1 VSRGDLTDE
10 EWAVFEPFVT
20 RKGRRGRP
28 TPHHRRSLNGI
39 LWIARTGAQW
49 RDVPERYG
57 EWDAVYKQFERW
69 TKGGLWE
76 TLLEALAESDP
87 GASAL
92 QMIDATIVRAH
103 HRAAGGKGGFTPKG
117 SGDRAAASHRKS
129 MPVSTRKAAR
139 STS

>member
-1 VSRGDLTDE
+1 LSRGDLTDE

-49 RDVPERYG
+49 RDLPERYG

-69 TKGGLWE
+69 TKGGVWE
-76 TLLEALAESDP
+76 LMLEMLAESGGP
-87 GASAL
+87 TAAL
-92 QMIDATIVRAH
+92 QMIDATIIRAH
-103 HRAAGGKGGFTPKG
+103 HRAAGGKGGFAPRRSVDHG
-117 SGDRAAASHRKS
+117 AASHRKS
-129 MPVSTRKAAR
+129 TPALTRKADR

>member
-1 VSRGDLTDE
+1 LSRGDLTDE

-39 LWIARTGAQW
+39 FWIARTGAQW
-49 RDVPERYG
+49 RDLPERYG
-57 EWDAVYKQFERW
+57 NWDAVYQQFARW
-69 TKGGLWE
+69 TKAGLWE
-76 TLLEALAESDP
+76 FLLETLAEGDP
-87 GASAL
+87 GAAAL

-103 HRAAGGKGGFTPKG
+103 HRAAGEKGGFRPKG
-117 SGDRAAASHRKS
+117 LGARAAASHRKS
-129 MPVSTRKAAR
+129 MPVSTHRAAR

>member
-1 VSRGDLTDE
+1 MSRGDLTDE

-28 TPHHRRSLNGI
+28 TLHHRRSLNGI

-49 RDVPERYG
+49 RDMPERYG
-57 EWDAVYKQFERW
+57 KWDAVYKQFERW
-69 TKGGLWE
+69 TKAGIWQ
-76 TLLEALAESDP
+76 LLLDTLAEEDP
-87 GASAL
+87 AAKAL

-103 HRAAGGKGGFTPKG
+103 HRAAGGKGGIGPRRLAG
-117 SGDRAAASHRKS
+117 RAAASHRKS
-129 MPVSTRKAAR
+129 TPASMRRAAR